1 LRKNNRGG
9 EFDQRT
15 SYACKKYHYGNSF
28 VHLIHVN
35 ENKIKSLNL
44 GTEVKIRDEINEMEA
59 KRIIQ
64 IINETELALQKNKQD
79 WQTFS

>member
-1 LRKNNRGG
+1 MHVR
-9 EFDQRT
+9 
-15 SYACKKYHYGNSF
+15 KYHYGNSF